1 MAPQA
6 AETLSPHDCFLK
18 PASDS
23 IAVHTDL
30 PKSLHPCS
38 SGRAWVLKLL
48 ASCNYTRLQPFPV
61 IMPTPSCS
69 LQEARDV
76 MAARSLDCQC
86 CSSRVMYVMAYAV
99 GDWKPLGASLFPMR
113 CVSELPEGLLCHFS
127 ATMWMRGLS
136 DVTSGVSAR
145 SQKIHKLA
153 DCQKNES
160 HLPWG
165 VSAVYREFDK
175 LFVAITRNMLCFIHS
190 TSLRNWNEYLWE
202 ECVKRKISLLWSHS
216 GETLISRWSFIVSNY
231 CAISWMGF
239 VRAGHSGG

>member
-6 AETLSPHDCFLK
+6 AETLSPHHCFLK

-76 MAARSLDCQC
+76 LAARSLDCQC

-136 DVTSGVSAR
+136 DVTSGVSACSKR
-145 SQKIHKLA
+145 FTSLQTARKMSHTFLGEFP
-153 DCQKNES
+153 QSTES
-160 HLPWG
+160 LTN
-165 VSAVYREFDK
+165 Y
-175 LFVAITRNMLCFIHS
+175 LLITRNMLCFIHS

>member
-23 IAVHTDL
+23 IAVRTDL

-48 ASCNYTRLQPFPV
+48 ASCNYTCLQPFQV

-113 CVSELPEGLLCHFS
+113 VREWAPRGPAVSFQCRHVNERPVRRYERSFSPQPKDSQACRLPEK
-127 ATMWMRGLS
+127 W
-136 DVTSGVSAR
+136 VTPSLGSFR
-145 SQKIHKLA
+145 SL
-153 DCQKNES
+153 
-160 HLPWG
+160 
-165 VSAVYREFDK
+165 
-175 LFVAITRNMLCFIHS
+175 
-190 TSLRNWNEYLWE
+190 
-202 ECVKRKISLLWSHS
+202 
-216 GETLISRWSFIVSNY
+216 
-231 CAISWMGF
+231 
-239 VRAGHSGG
+239 